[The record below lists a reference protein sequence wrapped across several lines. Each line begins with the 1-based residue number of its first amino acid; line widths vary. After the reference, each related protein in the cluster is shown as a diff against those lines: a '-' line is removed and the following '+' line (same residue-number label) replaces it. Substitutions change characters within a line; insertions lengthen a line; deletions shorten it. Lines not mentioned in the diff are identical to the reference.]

1 MGNKLD
7 ISCGETGFIHPADKR
22 VGLGPLPI
30 HTPQQL
36 RAMTHALNDGLPWNV
51 AKRMEEAKNKKK

>member
-1 MGNKLD
+1 MSKNLD

-30 HTPQQL
+30 HTPDQL
-36 RAMTHALNDGLPWNV
+36 RSMTKALNDGLPWNV
-51 AKRMEEAKNKKK
+51 AARMEAMKKNKK